1 MSIYLDVKLLKKRL
15 YRKVRLIIAE
25 QLCVDLKD
33 VTPTAHFIE
42 DLNADSLDLV
52 ELIMSLEGKFH
63 IDIPD
68 DEAAN
73 INTLDDSVKFIQE
86 KIIEQNV
93 QTLLEEDKFWD
104 EFDSREL

>member
-1 MSIYLDVKLLKKRL
+1 
-15 YRKVRLIIAE
+15 
-25 QLCVDLKD
+25 
-33 VTPTAHFIE
+33 
-42 DLNADSLDLV
+42 
-52 ELIMSLEGKFH
+52 MSLEGKFH